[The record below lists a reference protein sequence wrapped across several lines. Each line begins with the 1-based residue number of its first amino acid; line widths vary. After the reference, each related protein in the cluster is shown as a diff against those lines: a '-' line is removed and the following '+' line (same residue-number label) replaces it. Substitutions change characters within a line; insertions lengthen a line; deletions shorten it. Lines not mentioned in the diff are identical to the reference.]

1 MTSAVRTGVVV
12 LSLVLPLGG
21 CVASARD
28 PEPFTVTYTT
38 SDGTQATVDVAPV
51 DPHCGLL
58 GDLRQFVGTAGEQ
71 GVTALVPLTAGAA
84 VTATRVEL
92 GGGLVFVSD
101 QDLQADEH
109 GFVADDLPG
118 VVARRAAD
126 DTTTPV
132 SDDAVL
138 SGTFRCP

>member
-1 MTSAVRTGVVV
+1 MLL
-12 LSLVLPLGG
+12 LSLLLTIGG
-21 CVASARD
+21 CAAQSED
-28 PEPFTVTYTT
+28 PEPFTVVYTT
-38 SDGTQATVDVAPV
+38 VNGTQATVEVVPV
-51 DPHCGLL
+51 DPHCSLL

-84 VTATRVEL
+84 VTATRAEL
-92 GGGLVFVSD
+92 GDGLVFVSD
-101 QDLQADEH
+101 EDLQADEH
-109 GFVADDLPG
+109 GFVADALPG